1 MNEDVHVSMDKF
13 ANQTEDFVANWL
25 KENGLEKLVDI
36 FKRTTIKV
44 FDICVEI
51 FYISISY
58 TWNSDS
64 MHGMLYN
71 RRTQYFQATLIK
83 INI

>member
-36 FKRTTIKV
+36 FKGTTIKV
-44 FDICVEI
+44 FDICVE
-51 FYISISY
+51 
-58 TWNSDS
+58 
-64 MHGMLYN
+64 MHDMLYN